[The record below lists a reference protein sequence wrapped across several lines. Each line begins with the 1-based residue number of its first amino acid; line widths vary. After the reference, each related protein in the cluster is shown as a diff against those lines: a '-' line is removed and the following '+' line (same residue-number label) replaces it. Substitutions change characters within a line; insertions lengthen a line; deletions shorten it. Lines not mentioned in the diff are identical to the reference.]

1 MHIATT
7 LRFQEVIFYSPDILD
22 IGRSCRRYPD
32 IEVLIFQWQAHHRG
46 HVPSAVERHMI
57 LGFGDCE
64 INVERRE
71 LSRAMTPVHVE
82 PQVFDLLIYLITN
95 RNRVVTKDEIFAAV
109 WHGRIVSEAALSS
122 RLNSARQAINDSGQA
137 QTLIRTVPRRGF
149 RFVGEVREQK
159 DFPTVARPS
168 LADRAPPQI
177 QDFVGEQTV
186 TFCQTSDQV
195 RLAVA
200 VVGSGD
206 VLMKTANWLNH
217 VEYDWKSPVWAPTFG
232 RWAAEHKLI
241 RYDQRGTGLSDWDVA
256 DISFDAFVR
265 DLETVVETVGANRLA
280 IFGISQGASVA
291 IAFAARHPERVTK
304 LVLHGAYALGRN
316 KRETAAD
323 SEQAEAYLTLIRQ
336 GWGYPRSAFMRAF
349 SSLYLPDGTL
359 DQIKWFSDLQRVT
372 TSPENAIKI
381 RKACDDIDVL
391 DLLPQVRAQTLVLHS
406 RNESVVPF
414 DHGRMVAS
422 RIPGAR
428 FVGLDST
435 NHIILPQE
443 PAWNTF
449 MAEINEFLSKPQT

>member
-1 MHIATT
+1 MI
-7 LRFQEVIFYSPDILD
+7 
-22 IGRSCRRYPD
+22 
-32 IEVLIFQWQAHHRG
+32 LIFD
-46 HVPSAVERHMI
+46 
-57 LGFGDCE
+57 DCE
-64 INVERRE
+64 IDVERRE

-82 PQVFDLLIYLITN
+82 PQVFDLLIYLIAN
-95 RNRVVTKDEIFAAV
+95 RDRVVTKDEIFAAV

-159 DFPTVARPS
+159 EVPPVTRPA

-177 QDFVGEQTV
+177 HDLVGNQTV

-206 VLMKTANWLNH
+206 VLVKTANWLNH

-232 RWAAEHKLI
+232 AWAAGHKLI

-265 DLETVVETVGANRLA
+265 DLETVVETVGAKQFA

-291 IAFAARHPERVTK
+291 IAFAARHPERVTR

-323 SEQAEAYLTLIRQ
+323 SDQAAAYLTLIRQ
-336 GWGYPRSAFMRAF
+336 GWGYPGSAFMRAF
-349 SSLYLPDGTL
+349 SSLYLPDGTP

-391 DLLPQVRAQTLVLHS
+391 DLLPQVRAQLLSCTAATKAWCPSTTVEWSHPAYLVPDLWAWTAPITSSCRRSRPGKHS
-406 RNESVVPF
+406 WPRSISSFPNRRPDYLTQISTRTSPMRSVRVMLPR
-414 DHGRMVAS
+414 HRQLEVGPGRCMT
-422 RIPGAR
+422 P
-428 FVGLDST
+428 
-435 NHIILPQE
+435 
-443 PAWNTF
+443 
-449 MAEINEFLSKPQT
+449 